1 MQGWNDA
8 ILRKYTEDVTQK
20 CVNATDAPDLVLQFI
35 EFEALN
41 RKLLNYTSAYELANS
56 LKSYKFWYDK
66 RNFEPNTKFKPNSRD
81 VYYVDLGA
89 FKIKYEEGFLHPCLI
104 IKTYGDKALVVPGST
119 KKFGKGGFLI
129 EDVVAGDGFVSN
141 TGLLM
146 DQIRCVSTTRIQG
159 LKLGRMKLETFKR
172 IENKLFDTYLVN
184 KKAEFEKLKNDKTQL
199 EADCEVLNRK
209 IEDLSK
215 QLDELNKK
223 NNELTKDE

>member
-1 MQGWNDA
+1 MPGWNDA

-20 CVNATDAPDLVLQFI
+20 NVNATDAPDLVLQFI
-35 EFEALN
+35 EFEVLN
-41 RKLLNYTSAYELANS
+41 RKLLNSTSAYELANS

-66 RNFEPNTKFKPNSRD
+66 RNVEPNINFKPKPRD

-89 FKIKYEEGFLHPCLI
+89 FKIKYEEGFIHPCLI

-119 KKFGKGGFLI
+119 KKFGKDGFLI
-129 EDVVAGDGFVSN
+129 EDVVAGDGFVSD

-159 LKLGRMKLETFKR
+159 RRLGRMTLETFKR

-184 KKAEFEKLKNDKTQL
+184 KKAEFEKLINDKTQL
-199 EADCEVLNRK
+199 EADCEALNRQV
-209 IEDLSK
+209 EDLSK

-223 NNELTKDE
+223 INALTKDE